1 MFKGLLTRRHLA
13 VLLAEFLGTA
23 TLAVAVYGVV
33 SVIPI
38 SLFAGMAAG
47 LVLGLSVLSIGAVSG
62 AHINPAITVGLW
74 TIGKIKTLPAIAYI
88 VAQVLGGFA
97 ALYLIKYFAGQ
108 PMESIAGKFEWK
120 AFTAEAVGAF
130 VFGFGVA
137 AAVYQKYE
145 GGKLATAFG
154 VSLLLGVLV
163 ASSATL
169 GVNQLTQ
176 QPIKSNGVI
185 NPAVAISLK
194 SFNWAYAAGPIVGAA
209 VGMNMYT
216 LVFTDTMVFKR
227 TAKIRKP
234 SKVSSVSTAK
244 TASTKKKKA
253 APKKRK

>member
-1 MFKGLLTRRHLA
+1 M
-13 VLLAEFLGTA
+13 AEFLGTA

-38 SLFAGMAAG
+38 SLFSGMAAG
-47 LVLGLSVLSIGAVSG
+47 LVLGLSVLSIGAFSG
-62 AHINPAITVGLW
+62 AHINPAITIGLW

-97 ALYLIKYFAGQ
+97 ALYLIKYFSGQ

-137 AAVYQKYE
+137 AAIYQRYE
-145 GGKLATAFG
+145 GGKRAAG
-154 VSLLLGVLV
+154 MGISLLLGILV

-176 QPIKSNGVI
+176 QPIKSNGII
-185 NPAVAISLK
+185 NPATAISLK
-194 SFNWAYAAGPIVGAA
+194 SFNWAYAAGPIVGVA
-209 VGMNMYT
+209 VGMNIYT
-216 LVFTDTMVFKR
+216 LVFTDTTIFRR
-227 TAKIRKP
+227 TAKASKP
-234 SKVSSVSTAK
+234 SKISSVSTAK
-244 TASTKKKKA
+244 TVSTKKKKA
-253 APKKRK
+253 APKKRR